1 MEGHARCAAVHRNPF
16 LVHADGRSDNLN
28 ETSLLGVSRQVS
40 AGEPHSVDERQIVL
54 SRVYL
59 HPLPPMIR
67 HRALLITII
76 QASNAV
82 QASVGSAASEG
93 RANGTRASSLV

>member
-1 MEGHARCAAVHRNPF
+1 MLSKAHKRQRT
-16 LVHADGRSDNLN
+16 RSNDRLRRTK
-28 ETSLLGVSRQVS
+28 TSLLGVSRQVSS

-82 QASVGSAASEG
+82 QASVGFTASEG